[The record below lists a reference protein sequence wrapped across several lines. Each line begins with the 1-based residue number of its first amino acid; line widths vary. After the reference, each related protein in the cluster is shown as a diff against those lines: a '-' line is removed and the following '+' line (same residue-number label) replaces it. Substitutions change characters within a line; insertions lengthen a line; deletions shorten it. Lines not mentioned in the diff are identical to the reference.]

1 MSKTDP
7 NVQNL
12 KRISSE
18 QQFSGEQA
26 GQTAQQFIQDYLTG
40 TLPPGQDASIKLLLD
55 NLRAGTHGTYARLGL
70 PGSTMEQSALDY
82 DQLQAEALKAEILKS
97 IAGLGIQEQGV
108 SQGFLS
114 GSAGTL
120 NDIISAQAKTDAAT
134 TGAIGQFAGALGKG
148 GAFSPGA
155 GSLGSVG
162 GLFAASDPTMAG
174 TGLAGSSWGI
184 DLGALFG
191 GGGDAAA
198 AAAAAA
204 AAV

>member
-12 KRISSE
+12 KEI
-18 QQFSGEQA
+18 SGEQQNLA
-26 GQTAQQFIQDYLTG
+26 FQEGTQGTQFLNDFITG
-40 TLPPGQDASIKLLLD
+40 KLPPGQDAAIQLYLNNAL
-55 NLRAGTHGTYARLGL
+55 AGDRSRFANLGL
-70 PGSTMEQSALDY
+70 SGSTMEQSAESY
-82 DQLQAEALKAEILKS
+82 AGLQAEALRAEILRS
-97 IAGLGIQEQGV
+97 IAGLGIQEQGLAGQ
-108 SQGFLS
+108 SLTGAS
-114 GSAGTL
+114 GTL

-148 GAFSPGA
+148 ASVPGA
-155 GSLGSVG
+155 GGLGSLG
-162 GLFAASDPTMAG
+162 GLFAASDPAMAG
-174 TGLAGSSWGI
+174 TGLAGASWGI

-204 AAV
+204 LAA